1 MVTNRPEFLIIVDD
15 IPYTRVRYTTEN
27 VALKEALKLMLIAE
41 RQVEIVKVV
50 QRLNV
55 KTTLY

>member
-27 VALKEALKLMLIAE
+27 AALKEALKMMWIAE
-41 RQVEIVKVV
+41 RKVEIVKVV